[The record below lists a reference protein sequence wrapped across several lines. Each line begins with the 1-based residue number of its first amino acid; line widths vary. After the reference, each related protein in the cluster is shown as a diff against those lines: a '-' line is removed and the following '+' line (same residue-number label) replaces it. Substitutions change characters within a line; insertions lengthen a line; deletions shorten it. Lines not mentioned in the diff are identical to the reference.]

1 MKNLKYLLLILFLF
15 PLSVYADDIY
25 SRNID
30 IYLTKDGNAN
40 VTETWDVKADSGSE
54 WYSTFKNMGNTTISN
69 YKVLMDGKEM
79 TSISNWDVNAS
90 LSAKSG
96 KYGINYIDDG
106 VELCFGK
113 GDFKRHKFTVKYDI
127 NNIIFN
133 VSDEY
138 YSKKIK

>member
-54 WYSTFKNMGNTTISN
+54 WYSTFKN
-69 YKVLMDGKEM
+69 Y
-79 TSISNWDVNAS
+79 
-90 LSAKSG
+90 
-96 KYGINYIDDG
+96 
-106 VELCFGK
+106 
-113 GDFKRHKFTVKYDI
+113 
-127 NNIIFN
+127 
-133 VSDEY
+133 
-138 YSKKIK
+138 